1 MKNKWFMIGTEI
13 DAVSLQQAQKNVQ
26 KNKLEELVESESV
39 IKIIFYV
46 DQHAL
51 GIVVYDEVSM
61 FVWAS
66 GRAGH

>member
-61 FVWAS
+61 FV
-66 GRAGH
+66 

>member
-1 MKNKWFMIGTEI
+1 MKNKWFMMGTEI

-61 FVWAS
+61 FV
-66 GRAGH
+66 

>member
-51 GIVVYDEVSM
+51 GIVM
-61 FVWAS
+61 CMMK
-66 GRAGH
+66 

>member
-46 DQHAL
+46 DLHAL
-51 GIVVYDEVSM
+51 GIVM
-61 FVWAS
+61 CMMK
-66 GRAGH
+66 